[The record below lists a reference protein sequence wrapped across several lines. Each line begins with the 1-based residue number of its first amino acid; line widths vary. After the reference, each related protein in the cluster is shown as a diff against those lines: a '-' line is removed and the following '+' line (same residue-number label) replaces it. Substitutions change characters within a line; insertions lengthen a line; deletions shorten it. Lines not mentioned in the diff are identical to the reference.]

1 MRKCD
6 NRIMSETIARTS
18 LRDRGQVTLPTAVRQ
33 RLHVGPGDELEFDV
47 EEETG
52 RVYLRGLKKIAAD
65 QAWFWTAEWQEREAE
80 ASRDYAEGRTRV
92 YRSGEDFLAA
102 LEQ

>member
-6 NRIMSETIARTS
+6 NRIMSEVIARTS
-18 LRDRGQVTLPTAVRQ
+18 LRDRGQVTLPNAVRQ

-47 EEETG
+47 DEETG
-52 RVYLRGLKKIAAD
+52 RVYMRGLKTIAAD
-65 QAWFWTAEWQEREAE
+65 QAWFWTEQWQEREAE
-80 ASRDYAEGRTRV
+80 ASRDYAEGHTRV

-102 LEQ
+102 VEP